1 MIENYF
7 NYIKK
12 RMEEDDG
19 LYLKTLWSELRQ
31 MGYPEGYSTLSE
43 ALAYYGIRIGKK
55 ARNPKTPQHSGS
67 FFKPSNAAML
77 FLTSENRLT
86 ATQKKLIDKLCKS
99 SCGLEHALVLV
110 RDFRN
115 LMENKLGNQLQ
126 GWIENV
132 LHSGISEMATFA
144 NGLLRDYQSIKNAIS
159 LPWSDGPVEG
169 NVNKLKTIKRQMYG
183 RASFDLL
190 RKRLVLKPT

>member
-12 RMEEDDG
+12 RMEEDDS
-19 LYLKTLWSELRQ
+19 LYLKTLWSELRHR
-31 MGYPEGYSTLSE
+31 GYPGGYSTLSE

-55 ARNPKTPQHSGS
+55 ARNAKSPQQAGS

-77 FLTSENRLT
+77 FLTPENKLNE
-86 ATQKKLIDKLCKS
+86 TQKELIDNLCKS
-99 SCGLEHALVLV
+99 SSSLERALLLA
-110 RDFRN
+110 REFRN
-115 LMENKLGNQLQ
+115 LMENKLGDQLR

-132 LHSGISEMATFA
+132 LHSGISEIATFA
-144 NGLLRDYQSIKNAIS
+144 NGLLRDYQSIENAIS
-159 LPWSDGPVEG
+159 LSWSNGPVEG

-183 RASFDLL
+183 RASFELL